1 MTAEGTIA
9 LPPGLMLLGLLV
21 LAALAVGL
29 LVVLLLRRPPD
40 PGPAIEEL
48 AVRQA
53 AATERMVRSLREE
66 FASQSRQDRQELTG
80 ALNRFGGALNQQMA
94 SIAGVQNAQIDR
106 FAGQLDRLTEANEK
120 RLGEVRATLEARLR
134 ELHLDNASRLEE
146 MRRTVDEKLH
156 ATLEQ
161 RLGES
166 FRQVSER
173 LEEVHR
179 GLGEMRTLASDVGDL
194 KRVLTNV
201 KSRGVWGEVQLA
213 ALLEQMLVPEQ
224 YAVNVATVPGSGE
237 RVEFAIRLPGTAED
251 APVWLPIDAKF
262 PREDYERLLQ
272 AHEQADAP
280 GAEAA
285 MRQLEQRL
293 RVEAKSIRDKYLSPP
308 HTTDF
313 ALMFL
318 PVEGLYAEAVR
329 RPGLIDDLQRL
340 HRVVIA
346 GPTTLSAILSSL
358 QMGFRTLA
366 VEKRSSE
373 VWQLLGAVK
382 TEFGKFGDMVAKARE
397 QVDKASRT
405 LGAYETRSRAIERR
419 LRDVQALPETA
430 ARSLLGEEPQA
441 EAQEGVS
448 QEDSDLTEENP

>member
-1 MTAEGTIA
+1 MTAEGAIA
-9 LPPGLMLLGLLV
+9 LPPGPLLLGLLA
-21 LAALAVGL
+21 LAAVAVLL
-29 LVVLLLRRPPD
+29 LVALLLRRPPD

-48 AVRQA
+48 AARQA
-53 AATERMVRSLREE
+53 VAMERMVRSLREE
-66 FASQSRQDRQELTG
+66 FAGQSRQDRQELTG
-80 ALNRFGGALNQQMA
+80 ALNRFGSALNQQMA

-134 ELHLDNASRLEE
+134 ELHLDNATRLEE

-166 FRQVSER
+166 FRLVSER
-173 LEEVHR
+173 LEQVHR
-179 GLGEMRTLASDVGDL
+179 GLGEMRALASDVGDL

-237 RVEFAIRLPGTAED
+237 RVEFAIRLPGSAD
-251 APVWLPIDAKF
+251 DLPVWLPIDAKV

-280 GAEAA
+280 AAEAA

-293 RVEAKSIRDKYLSPP
+293 RLEAKNIRDKYLSPP

-329 RPGLIDDLQRL
+329 RPGLLDDLQRL
-340 HRVVIA
+340 HRVVVA
-346 GPTTLSAILSSL
+346 GPTTLAAILSSL

-382 TEFGKFGDMVAKARE
+382 TEFGKFGDMVARARE

-419 LRDVQALPETA
+419 LREVQALPETA
-430 ARSLLGEEPQA
+430 ARSLLGEDPQA
-441 EAQEGVS
+441 AVS
-448 QEDSDLTEENP
+448 RGDRDPTEEIP